1 MRGLFLNRIIAVS
14 IAFGILSGFLSG
26 CQGSSGGGEI
36 AVVENFAIAYVKR
49 PVPDPEDNDDG
60 DLRDATAFRAGGDL
74 YIRDLAAPGAQERNV
89 TGLYTGGLGDVK
101 DLTVSYDG
109 QRLLFAMRAP
119 EIEGADPEDQPT
131 WNIWEYD
138 LAAGALRQVIES
150 ENTAEAGQDVAPA
163 YLPDGRIVF
172 SSTRQRQSK
181 AILLDEGKPQFDA
194 LEESLGQP
202 AAVLHVMNADGSDIR
217 QISFNQS
224 HDLHP
229 SVLSSGEI
237 VFSRWNRMGGRNEVS
252 LYKVRPDGTGLQP
265 LYGGYSHATGSGGS
279 TIQFTRP
286 LEGEDG
292 RIVSLIRP
300 FTDANGGAGD
310 AVAIDVAN
318 FLDND
323 RAVAAMQ
330 GMAGPGQVSL
340 FTPQARTDDEP
351 SPGGRYIAVSPLW
364 DGTQRVLASW
374 SLCRLIDDNG
384 VILPCTGERLAD
396 PQLDE
401 APPLYGIYVVDT
413 GNGSRRPIVPPTEDV
428 MMTEVVAMQPRALPA
443 VIPDGASGTGLDPN
457 LIEENAG
464 ALHIRSVYDID
475 GVFNAR
481 GSGRAGI
488 AALADPA
495 QTTADQ
501 RPARFLRIVKAVSIP
516 DDSVVDLPNTAFG
529 AGLQQ
534 RMREIVGYA
543 PIEPDGSVKIKVP
556 ADTALA
562 VSVLDR
568 NGRRLGGRHQFWI
581 QVRPGETLQCN
592 GCHNAANGGGH
603 GHAQGPASIHAGS
616 QLTGAPF
623 PNTRAAFFTNFGET
637 MAETRTLIDPAAMT
651 PSVDLVYEDV
661 WTDEIAAGRAP
672 DAPFALRYAD
682 LATPPPV
689 DGDCQ
694 AAWHSLCRIVI
705 HYEQHIHPLWN
716 RDRGDDTCTACHGT
730 DDGMGGL
737 QVPAAQLDLGDGPS
751 PDVAAHFKS
760 YRELLFGD
768 NEQEIVEGALQ
779 DRLISLGFDENDVE
793 IFATVPVQPAM
804 SAAGA
809 AASNRFFSRFN
820 AGGSH
825 EGRLEPA
832 ELRLVSEWLDI
843 GAQYYNDPFQ
853 APVQ

>member
-1 MRGLFLNRIIAVS
+1 MRGLFFIRIITVCVTL
-14 IAFGILSGFLSG
+14 GILSASLSG
-26 CQGSSGGGEI
+26 CGSGGEGEI

-49 PVPDPEDNDDG
+49 PVPAREDNDRS
-60 DLRDATAFRAGGDL
+60 DLRDAIAFRPGGDL
-74 YIRDLAAPGAQERNV
+74 YIRDLAAPGASEHNI
-89 TGLYTGGLGDVK
+89 TGVYTGGMGDVK

-131 WNIWEYD
+131 WNLWEYE
-138 LAAGALRQVIES
+138 LPTGNLRRVIATD
-150 ENTAEAGQDVAPA
+150 NTAEAGQDIAPA

-194 LEESLGQP
+194 LEESLDQP

-265 LYGGYSHATGSGGS
+265 LYGGYSHATGTDGS
-279 TIQFTRP
+279 TVQFTRS
-286 LEGEDG
+286 LQREDG
-292 RIVSLIRP
+292 RLVSLIRP
-300 FTDANGGAGD
+300 FTTSGGAGD
-310 AVAIDVAN
+310 AVAIDIDN
-318 FLDND
+318 FIDND

-330 GMAGPGQVSL
+330 GLAGPGQTSL
-340 FTPQARTDDEP
+340 FTPPTRTDDEP

-374 SLCRLIDDNG
+374 SLCRLIDAGD
-384 VILPCTGERLAD
+384 VILPCTAERLAD
-396 PQLDE
+396 PTLDE
-401 APPLYGIYVVDT
+401 APPLYGVYVIDA
-413 GNGSRRPIVPPTEDV
+413 GDGSRRPIVPPAEGV
-428 MMTEVVAMQPRALPA
+428 MITEVVAMQPRALPA
-443 VIPDGASGTGLDPN
+443 VIPDGASGTALDPN

-464 ALHIRSVYDID
+464 ALNIRSVYDID
-475 GVFNAR
+475 GAFNAR

-495 QTTADQ
+495 QTTADE
-501 RPARFLRIVKAVSIP
+501 RPARFLRIAKAVSIP
-516 DDSVVDLPNTAFG
+516 GDEVIDLPNTAFG

-568 NGRRLGGRHQFWI
+568 NGRRLGGRHQFWL

-592 GCHNAANGGGH
+592 GCHNTANGGGH
-603 GHAQGPASIHAGS
+603 GHAQGPAAVHTGS
-616 QLTGAPF
+616 QLTGEPY
-623 PNTRAAFFTNFGET
+623 PNTLSAFFTDFGET
-637 MAETRTLIDPAAMT
+637 MAETRTRIDPAAMT

-661 WTDEIAAGRAP
+661 WTDEAAAGRAQ
-672 DAPFALRYAD
+672 DASFALRYAD
-682 LATPPPV
+682 LATPAPV
-689 DGDCQ
+689 DADCQ

-705 HYEQHIHPLWN
+705 HYERHIHPLWT

-730 DDGMGGL
+730 DDGMGAL

-751 PDVAAHFKS
+751 PDVAEHFKS

-768 NEQEIVEGALQ
+768 NEQEIIEGALQ
-779 DRLISLGFDENDVE
+779 DRLVSQGFDDNGIE
-793 IFATVPVQPAM
+793 IFTAVPVQPAM
-804 SAAGA
+804 SATGA

-825 EGRLEPA
+825 EGRLDPA
-832 ELRLVSEWLDI
+832 ELRLISEWLDI
-843 GAQYYNDPFQ
+843 GAQYYNDPF
-853 APVQ
+853 AVPVQ